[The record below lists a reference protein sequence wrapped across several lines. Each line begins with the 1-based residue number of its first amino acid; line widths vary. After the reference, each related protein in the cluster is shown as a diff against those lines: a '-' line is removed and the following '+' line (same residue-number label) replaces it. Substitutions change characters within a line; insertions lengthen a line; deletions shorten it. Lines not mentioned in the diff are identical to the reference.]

1 MGPFSRVF
9 AALAAVVVTATL
21 LAPGAAAAAETRY
34 DVTVRRTSH
43 GIPHI
48 KAEDYGSL
56 GFGYGY
62 ALAEDNLCTIA
73 DSYVTVKAER
83 SKYFGPDGSWVFSG
97 NGTTNNNL
105 NSDFFFKRII
115 DSKIVEKLVN
125 SPAPDGPLP
134 GAKEGVE
141 GYVAGY
147 NHYLK
152 TVGIDNIPDPKCR
165 GAEWVRPITEMDA
178 YRRFY
183 QLALLASG
191 GIAINEIGSAQPPTP
206 PVTGGQSS
214 AVSDARRERLLQQ
227 LPERFNEALGIGS
240 NAYGF
245 GKDMTDNGRGMVLG
259 NPHFPWAGAERL
271 YQAHLT
277 IPGEVDVAGSSLYGV
292 PIVLIGHTQ
301 GLAWSHTVSTAFRF
315 TPFELK
321 LVPGSPTTY
330 LYNGEPREME
340 RQDLTVEVRSEDGD
354 ISEVSRTLYSS
365 HHGPITTGIIGLPIF
380 PWNPATA
387 YAMGDANAANFRYI
401 NHFFEK
407 NQAQSVEELFALQKR
422 NLGIPWVNTI
432 AADRDGKAYYADI
445 SVVPNVPDAKAETC
459 VNNPAWKAVFA
470 ALGLP
475 VLDGSTSQCE
485 WDVDPDAPQKG
496 IFGPK
501 NLPHLFRDDYTHN
514 GNDSYWLTNPE
525 EPLTG
530 FARIIGNEDSARS
543 LRTRS
548 GLVMAEEA
556 EADGGFDVDD
566 MKQLMFSNR
575 QHAAELTRDEVVAM
589 CESFPGGMA
598 PSSNGGLVDVSE
610 ACPVLAAWDL
620 RDDLD
625 SRGALLFRRFWVH
638 ASAAPAGLWENPYDS
653 SDPVTTPNN
662 LNTNHPQVREAL
674 GRAVSELRAAD
685 IPLDAPLGAFQYTK
699 RGERIPL
706 HGGPGTLGV
715 FNAMNVAWNAEE
727 GYSSIPHGSSFIM
740 AVHFQDGDCP
750 DGWSLTSYSQSDN
763 TESPYYNDQTK
774 MFSDKT
780 WNKMLFCEADIAADP
795 NLTVKRL
802 VVTVGSADDDRDPG
816 TDAGDT
822 GAAADD
828 DAPVLPAT
836 GGFGA
841 LAGLATLLAGSMLW
855 RVRSGARAQR
865 SGRRSPSDGAGSRGR
880 RAGQGTPAP

>member
-1 MGPFSRVF
+1 MRLSLRLP
-9 AALAAVVVTATL
+9 ALLAAVVVTATL
-21 LAPGAAAAAETRY
+21 LAPGAAAAETTY

-48 KAEDYGSL
+48 KADDYGSL

-62 ALAEDNLCTIA
+62 ALAQDNICTVA
-73 DSYVTVKAER
+73 DTYVTVNAQR
-83 SKYFGPDGSWVFSG
+83 SKYFGPDGSWELRG
-97 NGTTNNNL
+97 NGTVNNNL
-105 NSDFFFKRII
+105 NSDFFFARIK
-115 DSKIVEKLVN
+115 DSGIVEKLT
-125 SPAPDGPLP
+125 SMPAPDGPLP
-134 GAKEGVE
+134 QAKEAVR

-147 NHYLK
+147 NHYLAS
-152 TVGIDNIPDPKCR
+152 VGVENLPDPACR

-183 QLALLASG
+183 ELALLASG
-191 GIAINEIGSAQPPTP
+191 DVAINEIGSAQPPP
-206 PVTGGQSS
+206 PGGATSGQAMSPEQFL
-214 AVSDARRERLLQQ
+214 RRF
-227 LPERFNEALGIGS
+227 PERFNEALGIGS

-245 GKDMTDNGRGMVLG
+245 GKDLTDNGRGMVLG

-271 YQAHLT
+271 YQSHLT
-277 IPGEVDVAGSSLYGV
+277 IPGKLDVAGSSLYGV
-292 PIVLIGHTQ
+292 PLVLIGHTR

-330 LYNGEPREME
+330 LYNGEPREMT
-340 RQDLTVEVRSEDGD
+340 RQELSVEVKRSDG
-354 ISEVSRTLYSS
+354 SLETVTRTLYSS

-380 PWNPATA
+380 PWTPATA
-387 YAMGDANAANFRYI
+387 YAMGDANASNFRYI

-407 NQAQSVEELFALQKR
+407 NHAQTVQELFEVQKR
-422 NLGIPWVNTI
+422 NLGVPWVNTI
-432 AADRDGKAYYADI
+432 AADRNGKAYYADI
-445 SVVPNVPDAKAETC
+445 SVVPHVTDEQVQTC
-459 VNNPAWKAVFA
+459 VNNPAWIAVFT

-475 VLDGSTSQCE
+475 VLDGSTADCE
-485 WDVDPDAPQKG
+485 WGVDPGAPQRG

-530 FARIIGNEDSARS
+530 FDRIIGTEDSARS

-556 EADGGFDVDD
+556 EAAGGFDVDD
-566 MKQLMFSNR
+566 LKRLMFSNR

-598 PSSNGGLVDVSE
+598 PSSGGGLVDVSG

-625 SRGALLFRRFWVH
+625 SRGALLFRRFWTH
-638 ASAAPAGLWENPYDS
+638 ASAAPAGLWENGYDS
-653 SDPVTTPNN
+653 SDPVGTPNN

-674 GRAVSELRAAD
+674 GRAVSELQAAG
-685 IPLDAPLGAFQYTK
+685 IPLDAPLGEFQYTE

-715 FNAMNVAWNAEE
+715 FNAMNVTWNAED

-740 AVHFQDGDCP
+740 AVHFQDGECP

-763 TESPYYNDQTK
+763 PTSPYYNDQTK
-774 MFSDKT
+774 LFSDKT

-795 NLTVKRL
+795 NLTTERL
-802 VVTVGSADDDRDPG
+802 VVTVAGESEDRTGDG
-816 TDAGDT
+816 TDAPG
-822 GAAADD
+822 GG
-828 DAPVLPAT
+828 PVLPAT
-836 GGFGA
+836 GGSAAIGGGGVLLLGA
-841 LAGLATLLAGSMLW
+841 LLARRRLHAG
-855 RVRSGARAQR
+855 
-865 SGRRSPSDGAGSRGR
+865 
-880 RAGQGTPAP
+880 

>member
-1 MGPFSRVF
+1 MR
-9 AALAAVVVTATL
+9 ARILAILALVAVAATL
-21 LAPGAAAAAETRY
+21 LAGATPAAAAQTY

-48 KAEDYGSL
+48 LADDFASL

-62 ALAEDNLCTIA
+62 ALAEDNICTIA

-83 SKYFGPDGSWVFSG
+83 SKYFGPDESWVFSG
-97 NGTTNNNL
+97 NGTRNNNL

-134 GAKEGVE
+134 EAKQGVQ

-147 NHYLK
+147 NHYLE
-152 TVGIDNIPDPKCR
+152 TVGVDNLPDPTCR

-206 PVTGGQSS
+206 PTGGGQG
-214 AVSDARRERLLQQ
+214 AGLTGMQRERLLQQ

-245 GKDMTDNGRGMVLG
+245 GKDVTDNGRGMVLG

-277 IPGEVDVAGSSLYGV
+277 IPGKVDVSGSSLYGV
-292 PIVLIGHTQ
+292 PIVLIGHTK

-330 LYNGEPREME
+330 LYNGKPREMK
-340 RQDLTVEVRSEDGD
+340 RQDLTVEVRREDGS
-354 ISEVSRTLYSS
+354 IEEVSRTLYSS

-380 PWNPATA
+380 PWNTATA

-407 NQAQSVEELFALQKR
+407 NKAQSVDELFELQKR

-432 AADRDGKAYYADI
+432 AADRSGKAYYADI
-445 SVVPNVPDAKAETC
+445 SVVPNVSDAKAQQC
-459 VNNPAWKAVFA
+459 VNNPAWIAVFNV
-470 ALGLP
+470 LGLP
-475 VLDGSTSQCE
+475 VLDGSTSDCE

-514 GNDSYWLTNPE
+514 GNDSYWLTNPD

-556 EADGGFDVDD
+556 EEAGGFNVEDL
-566 MKQLMFSNR
+566 KRLMFSNR
-575 QHAAELTRDEVVAM
+575 QHAAELTRDEVVEM
-589 CESFPGGMA
+589 CRSFPGGMA
-598 PSSNGGLVDVSE
+598 PSTGGGLVDVSQ
-610 ACPVLAAWDL
+610 ACDILEQWDL
-620 RDDLD
+620 RDDRS

-638 ASAAPAGLWENPYDS
+638 ASAAAGGPWEDSYDS
-653 SDPVTTPNN
+653 QAPYTTPND
-662 LNTNHPQVREAL
+662 LNTAHPQVREAL
-674 GRAVSELRAAD
+674 GRAVSDLEGAG
-685 IPLDAPLGAFQYTK
+685 IPLDAPLGQFQYTK

-715 FNAMNVAWNAEE
+715 FNAMNVTWNAEE
-727 GYSSIPHGSSFIM
+727 GYSSIPHGSSFMM
-740 AVHFQDGDCP
+740 AVQFTDGDCP
-750 DGWSLTSYSQSDN
+750 DAYSLTSYSQSDN
-763 TESPYYNDQTK
+763 AKSPYYNDQTK
-774 MFSDKT
+774 LFSDET
-780 WNKMLFCEADIAADP
+780 WNKMLFCEKDIQADP
-795 NLTVKRL
+795 NLTEKRL
-802 VVTVGSADDDRDPG
+802 VVTVADTAAERG
-816 TDAGDT
+816 A
-822 GAAADD
+822 GAAGGGRT
-828 DAPVLPAT
+828 LPAT
-836 GGFGA
+836 GGSAAGIGLMTV
-841 LAGLATLLAGSMLW
+841 LAGTAI
-855 RVRSGARAQR
+855 AR
-865 SGRRSPSDGAGSRGR
+865 RRSARP
-880 RAGQGTPAP
+880 